1 MADVEQLQQQVQQ
14 LRAELQADPAA
25 QQRVIQGETLY
36 QRALDKVPIFTGD
49 NKQSFRQHMY
59 NFGIWRLTR
68 GIADP

>member
-36 QRALDKVPIFTGD
+36 PVSYT
-49 NKQSFRQHMY
+49 H
-59 NFGIWRLTR
+59 LTLPTS
-68 GIADP
+68 DLV